1 MSESI
6 LTRTPP
12 PADARVAYGPD
23 SLQFADLRL
32 PACDGPFP
40 AAVVIHGGY
49 WRSRYTL
56 DHAGHLCAALTA
68 LGLAT
73 WSIEYRRVGDPGG
86 GWPGTFHDVLAGAG
100 ALFAHADRLGIDPE
114 RILVT
119 GHSAGGQLAS
129 WLASVGNIAPGSP
142 IRAVPLPFRAA
153 VPLAGVLDLV
163 EGARL
168 GLGNGAI
175 VDFLDGTPEEVPER
189 YAAAS
194 PAAIVPSPVPHVL
207 IHGAVDNTV
216 PLAISE
222 RYREAARAAGGEVTL
237 IPIPGAGHFEIIDPA
252 STAWPRVLHAIDGA
266 LGD

>member
-6 LTRTPP
+6 LVRTPP

-23 SLQFADLRL
+23 PLHVADLRL
-32 PACDGPFP
+32 PTGDGPFP
-40 AAVVIHGGY
+40 AVVVIHGGY
-49 WRSRYTL
+49 WRRRYTL
-56 DHAGHLCAALTA
+56 DHIGHLCAALTA
-68 LGLAT
+68 LGFVT

-86 GWPGTFHDVLAGAG
+86 GWPGTFHDVAAGAA
-100 ALFAHADRLGIDPE
+100 ALVAHADRLGIDPG

-129 WLASVGNIAPGSP
+129 WLGSVGNIDPASP
-142 IRAVPLPFRAA
+142 IHATPLPFRAV

-163 EGARL
+163 EGARM

-175 VDFLDGTPEEVPER
+175 RELLGGGPAAVPDR

-194 PAAIVPSPVPHVL
+194 PAALVPSPIPHLL
-207 IHGAVDNTV
+207 IHGEDDTVV
-216 PLAISE
+216 PLTISE
-222 RYREAARAAGGEVTL
+222 RYRQAARAAGGEVTL